1 MSKLIKICA
10 SNMCS
15 VDYVSDSSIKQNN
28 SNNKMLLFYLGKEE
42 VGKVLQYALKIIMS
56 IKRKVVG
63 ELLI

>member
-1 MSKLIKICA
+1 MSKLIKMCA

-28 SNNKMLLFYLGKEE
+28 SNNKMLFYLGKEE

-56 IKRKVVG
+56 IKIKVVG
-63 ELLI
+63 ELLIY

>member
-1 MSKLIKICA
+1 
-10 SNMCS
+10 MCS